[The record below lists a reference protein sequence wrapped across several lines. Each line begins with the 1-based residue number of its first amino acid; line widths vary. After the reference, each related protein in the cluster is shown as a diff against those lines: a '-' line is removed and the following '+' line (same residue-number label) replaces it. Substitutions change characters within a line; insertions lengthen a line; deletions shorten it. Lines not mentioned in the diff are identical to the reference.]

1 MDDVL
6 HIVQEVACI
15 DIVGT
20 VLIVVL
26 NSDMLLFELLQSDE
40 DCKRY

>member
-26 NSDMLLFELLQSDE
+26 NSDMLLFELQSDE